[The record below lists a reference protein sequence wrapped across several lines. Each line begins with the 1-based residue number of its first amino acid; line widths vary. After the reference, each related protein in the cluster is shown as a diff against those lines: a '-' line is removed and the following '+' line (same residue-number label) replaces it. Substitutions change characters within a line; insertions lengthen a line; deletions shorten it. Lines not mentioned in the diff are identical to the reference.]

1 MSDSIRM
8 IREDVQKATRN
19 KVAYDALASAHLAV
33 TGGTGFLGT
42 WLAETVA
49 VLNDEYNL
57 GITLHLYGRHTE
69 KWAAAHT
76 HLSSRDDI
84 ILHRQDVRS
93 AFEFDPHTTHVVHA
107 AGIPDNRMHASDPLR
122 VFETT
127 VYGTHNSLEAATKL
141 SALRRFV
148 HISSG
153 LVEDNAGEAGKIH
166 RVYVDAKRAAETLCS
181 IYRSQ
186 HRLPMVTVR
195 PFTFIGPYQL
205 LDRPWAVNNFM
216 RDSLTGN
223 EIRIHGTGDTKRSYL
238 YGSDAAAWLL
248 QMAARGEDGAIYP
261 LGSPQPVALAALAER
276 VAAKVNPSP
285 SITLRTLPNAAGRD
299 FIPDMAKTSKAL
311 GLVESCDLHTAI
323 DHTLAW
329 HRANSL

>member
-1 MSDSIRM
+1 M
-8 IREDVQKATRN
+8 IREDVKKAIGN
-19 KVAYDALASAHLAV
+19 GKAYESLASAHIAV

-49 VLNDEYNL
+49 VLNDEHKL
-57 GITLHLYGRHTE
+57 GITLHIYARHTE
-69 KWAAAHT
+69 KWSAAYP
-76 HLSSRDDI
+76 HLNRNDI

-93 AFEFDPHTTHVVHA
+93 AFEFDPRVTHVIHA

-127 VYGTHNSLEAATKL
+127 VYGAHNSLEAAAKL
-141 SALRRFV
+141 GKLKRFV
-148 HISSG
+148 HVSSG
-153 LVEDNAGEAGKIH
+153 LVVQAIGESGQIH

-186 HRLPMVTVR
+186 HRLPMLTLR
-195 PFTFIGPYQL
+195 PYTFIGPYQL

-216 RDSLTGN
+216 RDSLTGH
-223 EIRIHGTGDTKRSYL
+223 EIRIHGDGNTKRSYL
-238 YGSDAAAWLL
+238 YGSDAAAQLL
-248 QMAARGEDGAIYP
+248 QLLARGDDGATYD
-261 LGSPQPVALAALAER
+261 LGSQHPVALAELAER

-285 SITLRTLPNAAGRD
+285 RITLRTLPHAAPGRD
-299 FIPDMAKTSKAL
+299 FLPDVKNPL
-311 GLVESCDLHTAI
+311 GLSESCNLDMAI

-329 HRANSL
+329 HRENSL